1 MAENKV
7 SDTVNDMV
15 NSMVE
20 DINSAQNGSNKVSAI
35 KDNVGY
41 DMSRV
46 HSANLKIL
54 KEIDRICR
62 KYKIQYALDAGTL
75 IGAGRH
81 KGFIPWDDDADIVF
95 TRNQFEAFKKVVRRE
110 LPDTMELVEPDSFHE
125 GKAFFDFTPRIIYKK
140 SRMHPDSNKMDYYDG
155 KLNHLW
161 VDLFILDK
169 LPKGKAAAEI
179 TRFLHKAVYGL
190 AMGHRH
196 DLDYTK
202 YSLMYKVFVGG
213 LATIGKFIP
222 MKAIFFMQ
230 KAIALKDKHSKGD
243 LRYYSNYQP
252 DYLYVTLHK
261 DWCEEVIDAPFE
273 DTTLMIPKGWDP
285 VLKEVYGDYMQ
296 LPPEEKRVP
305 THSSLQ
311 IQVYD

>member
-75 IGAGRH
+75 IGAVRH

-110 LPDTMELVEPDSFHE
+110 LPD
-125 GKAFFDFTPRIIYKK
+125 KIK
-140 SRMHPDSNKMDYYDG
+140 SPMGRSVYPGQASKR
-155 KLNHLW
+155 
-161 VDLFILDK
+161 
-169 LPKGKAAAEI
+169 KGC
-179 TRFLHKAVYGL
+179 
-190 AMGHRH
+190 
-196 DLDYTK
+196 
-202 YSLMYKVFVGG
+202 S
-213 LATIGKFIP
+213 
-222 MKAIFFMQ
+222 
-230 KAIALKDKHSKGD
+230 GD
-243 LRYYSNYQP
+243 HTFPS
-252 DYLYVTLHK
+252 
-261 DWCEEVIDAPFE
+261 
-273 DTTLMIPKGWDP
+273 
-285 VLKEVYGDYMQ
+285 
-296 LPPEEKRVP
+296 
-305 THSSLQ
+305 
-311 IQVYD
+311 